1 MSMRNAAKMSAIMN
15 GLKAGREERRDI
27 AEKRIQ
33 KQRETEEYEYKK
45 KTHKLDLENKRRTG
59 QISDMELK
67 VETERLAPLFKAIEA
82 RDKLQNNWI
91 DDAEKRNSFGM
102 KSLGQVAQQT
112 ALELARVS
120 QDTIRN
126 VKDKKVQSELAN
138 LSKDKTKFKDTEISA
153 VYDLAIKMTKAN
165 EYGRGTFEEKLEENI
180 KKAREMIGL
189 GEADKKGKRDLFN
202 KYPVEKIRMEAPN
215 GRIWN
220 INAGKVTDA
229 EKRGLTRL

>member
-189 GEADKKGKRDLFN
+189 GEVETKKTKTT
-202 KYPVEKIRMEAPN
+202 KTIKMKAPN
-215 GRIWN
+215 GKIWN
-220 INAGKVTDA
+220 IDADKVSNAEG
-229 EKRGLTRL
+229 RGATRL